1 MQMVFET
8 WEGLILRKE
17 RDRERREG
25 ELPLLDED
33 EGNEEQIEV

>member
-17 RDRERREG
+17 RDRERREN
-25 ELPLLDED
+25 ELPLLNED
-33 EGNEEQIEV
+33 EGDEE